1 MSRIDAALLRATR
14 IHDDASNEPI
24 RHIAQWPRD
33 AAIRAIVAELERLDE
48 ESRTSVLRAV
58 NERYDR
64 LPASPDDHKR
74 EPVAPMIRGFVE
86 AFQQLAREWNGE

>member
-1 MSRIDAALLRATR
+1 MSRIEAALRRATR
-14 IHDDASNEPI
+14 VHDDASNETI
-24 RHIAQWPRD
+24 RHIGRCSRD
-33 AAIRAIVAELERLDE
+33 AAICAIVAEIERLDD
-48 ESRTSVLRAV
+48 ESRAFVLHAV
-58 NERYDR
+58 IERYDL